1 LPSASGSTLL
11 AIRAVPSPST
21 PIMRATLETLRSEP
35 VSAIAPSAPSLAQAF
50 VAAAGVVGRVSEGES
65 LSVALADLRRGA
77 AQALA
82 AAAQDLSYNALRSYG
97 LVDVAL
103 ERLLKKPL
111 TDSPLRGLLL
121 AAMTELASR
130 PQSAHAVVH
139 QAVEAAALLGHS
151 RAKSL
156 VNAVMRSFQR
166 RMGVMLPEIEAT
178 EPGRYRHPQWWIDAL
193 RSAYPSEWQSVLL
206 ESNRHPPMTLRV
218 NRRRLSA
225 QAYFDKLS
233 QAGVPA
239 RLLGDE
245 AILLEK
251 PCRVEK
257 LPGFAAGEVSIQ
269 DAGAQRAARLLDV
282 RDGMRVLDAC
292 AAPGGKTGHLLELA
306 DCELVAVDADRERT
320 RRISENL
327 ARLGLYARVIVGDCR
342 NPEGFSEGKAFDRIL
357 LDAPCSASGVVRRHP
372 DIKWLR
378 RRTDALAFAR
388 TQAELLDALWP
399 ALAADGKLLYA
410 TCSVFTE
417 ENSEQVRSFLS
428 RHPEAE
434 VLPLAGLGGGQIL
447 PSADTDGFFYVL
459 LSRRS

>member
-1 LPSASGSTLL
+1 
-11 AIRAVPSPST
+11 
-21 PIMRATLETLRSEP
+21 
-35 VSAIAPSAPSLAQAF
+35 
-50 VAAAGVVGRVSEGES
+50 
-65 LSVALADLRRGA
+65 
-77 AQALA
+77 
-82 AAAQDLSYNALRSYG
+82 
-97 LVDVAL
+97 
-103 ERLLKKPL
+103 
-111 TDSPLRGLLL
+111 
-121 AAMTELASR
+121 
-130 PQSAHAVVH
+130 
-139 QAVEAAALLGHS
+139 
-151 RAKSL
+151 
-156 VNAVMRSFQR
+156 
-166 RMGVMLPEIEAT
+166 
-178 EPGRYRHPQWWIDAL
+178 
-193 RSAYPSEWQSVLL
+193 
-206 ESNRHPPMTLRV
+206 
-218 NRRRLSA
+218 
-225 QAYFDKLS
+225 
-233 QAGVPA
+233 
-239 RLLGDE
+239 
-245 AILLEK
+245 
-251 PCRVEK
+251 
-257 LPGFAAGEVSIQ
+257 
-269 DAGAQRAARLLDV
+269 
-282 RDGMRVLDAC
+282 MRVLDAC